1 MSSTGQPTSSTSN
14 VQIIIDVALADYTQ
28 ITGTDLSKT
37 PFAVALEQSN
47 SPEVVLQ
54 LLQEREKAFKEY
66 RDGNSRLMKCVSFAV
81 KLIQPFSRIIRKALS
96 QVSRTCHP
104 MTLLTVDSSDP
115 LPTNEC
121 SVCRHRFSPCCMSLE
136 FDFNRVPCD
145 ELVCQAASG
154 VTSSYDALVEL
165 FECLGKFL
173 KRLEIYTTIPP
184 TPLMTEVIVNIMVE
198 LLSVLA
204 LASKQIKQGG
214 FSKYA
219 LTYIVHGLMCHREIH
234 KKVAA
239 GERDRG
245 RSPTTGSIDPR
256 R

>member
-1 MSSTGQPTSSTSN
+1 MVTGIHPRRSGLHSPALSASSALPSIPTLHPCSPSDN
-14 VQIIIDVALADYTQ
+14 TQ

-115 LPTNEC
+115 
-121 SVCRHRFSPCCMSLE
+121 
-136 FDFNRVPCD
+136 
-145 ELVCQAASG
+145 
-154 VTSSYDALVEL
+154 
-165 FECLGKFL
+165 
-173 KRLEIYTTIPP
+173 
-184 TPLMTEVIVNIMVE
+184 
-198 LLSVLA
+198 
-204 LASKQIKQGG
+204 
-214 FSKYA
+214 
-219 LTYIVHGLMCHREIH
+219 
-234 KKVAA
+234 
-239 GERDRG
+239 
-245 RSPTTGSIDPR
+245 
-256 R
+256 